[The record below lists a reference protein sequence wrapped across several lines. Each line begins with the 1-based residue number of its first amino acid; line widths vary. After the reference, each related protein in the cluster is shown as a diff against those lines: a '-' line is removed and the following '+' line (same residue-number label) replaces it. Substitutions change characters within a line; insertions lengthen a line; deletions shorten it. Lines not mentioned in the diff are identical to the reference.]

1 LFSGGSKIW
10 EKDVITNSQYL
21 DTAISPGGKYIIF
34 STYLE
39 SEPYRT
45 FKIFTSDNQ
54 EKTPASMPDAGK
66 VYVIAVDAND
76 KGLFFTTKHGKK
88 ISFYHVGSY
97 SEEYVPEIS
106 GQSDGNNNGP
116 ITNRI
121 SIYENGSWRQ
131 LGEVN
136 YWHLQPGS
144 IYTADGTIDLQFEGV
159 GKLKILNG
167 TLFGVDSQ
175 RHPILLKGQISA
187 EFLSPMEVY
196 AIKFDRFDMNLFLDR
211 LTRFIA
217 GVLPQS
223 EYFVVKN
230 VHTKFTITN
239 KENQVKIAVEKGQVD
254 VTGEKIEEKVEQ
266 GKQIAVNEKNEVR
279 KSNYLGWKVYLI
291 VGVVLVIA
299 VGIGVWVH
307 FHSFSII
314 KSKDSSGRTLVK

>member
-1 LFSGGSKIW
+1 
-10 EKDVITNSQYL
+10 
-21 DTAISPGGKYIIF
+21 
-34 STYLE
+34 
-39 SEPYRT
+39 
-45 FKIFTSDNQ
+45 
-54 EKTPASMPDAGK
+54 
-66 VYVIAVDAND
+66 
-76 KGLFFTTKHGKK
+76 
-88 ISFYHVGSY
+88 
-97 SEEYVPEIS
+97 
-106 GQSDGNNNGP
+106 
-116 ITNRI
+116 
-121 SIYENGSWRQ
+121 
-131 LGEVN
+131 
-136 YWHLQPGS
+136 
-144 IYTADGTIDLQFEGV
+144 
-159 GKLKILNG
+159 
-167 TLFGVDSQ
+167 
-175 RHPILLKGQISA
+175 
-187 EFLSPMEVY
+187 
-196 AIKFDRFDMNLFLDR
+196 MNLFLDR